1 MISAGESVGRWTL
14 RERRPAP
21 AGFVAWSL
29 VDDDAH
35 ELIVPNA
42 HLRLRAGARDAWAA
56 ARAERARRADVALP
70 EADWVEAGG
79 WPCWVRPR
87 GGPFTLESLGDDD
100 RAALAGWL
108 GAAGVDLGA
117 ATAED
122 LAVTESGEVRYA
134 PLGLGEH
141 APAATSAQDRARR
154 TLAILLG
161 PPGAPRPVRVTP
173 TEPSPLDRGA
183 PASTAVGGAAILRLP
198 PAPLGVIVVR
208 VPAGDAAAIR
218 TVARRTATLPAE
230 VARAAQGPG
239 WWAWAATSTKG
250 PAARLRGQ
258 AERAGL
264 TVELRPT
271 EAPSPNFL
279 PALVA
284 GGVAQIPLYVS
295 TGIPELDFAVL
306 AGLGATSLFSL
317 VRAGR
322 RIAPAR
328 SSAAA
333 VGAWAAWSR
342 ATRTD
347 GPELAL
353 LALELRLDRP
363 EELGPAATDLA
374 DALDEAW
381 ARLFAVPDGR
391 SRATDRLGQ
400 AAHTILRALDEPD
413 SPRLVAAI
421 RALKAG

>member
-1 MISAGESVGRWTL
+1 MISTGERVGRWQL

-35 ELIVPNA
+35 ELVVPNA
-42 HLRLRAGARDAWAA
+42 HLRLRAGARDAWLA
-56 ARAERARRADVALP
+56 ARAERARRTEVALP

-87 GGPFTLESLGDDD
+87 GGSCPLEALGDED

-117 ATAED
+117 TTADD
-122 LAVTESGEVRYA
+122 LVVTDTGEVRYA
-134 PLGLGEH
+134 PLGLSQH
-141 APAATSAQDRARR
+141 ALAVAQDRR

-161 PPGAPRPVRVTP
+161 PPGAPRPVRITP
-173 TEPSPLDRGA
+173 TEPSPLERGA

-239 WWAWAATSTKG
+239 WWVWAATSTKG

-381 ARLFAVPDGR
+381 ARLFALPDGR
-391 SRATDRLGQ
+391 NRATDRLGQ
-400 AAHTILRALDEPD
+400 AAQTILRALDEPD